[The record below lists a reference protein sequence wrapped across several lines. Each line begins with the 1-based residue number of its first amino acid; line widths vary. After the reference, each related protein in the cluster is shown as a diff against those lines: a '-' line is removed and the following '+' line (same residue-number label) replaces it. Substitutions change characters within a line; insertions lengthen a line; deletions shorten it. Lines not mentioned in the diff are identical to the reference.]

1 MKASLMSAIA
11 AVALATTVAVPAF
24 AHDAIIP
31 RAGFDSALAATQTP
45 SGDQG
50 QSAAGDE
57 DTAQVL
63 FDSQA
68 QGNSQA
74 NSQADSQSQ
83 GSSQAQANSQVH

>member
-11 AVALATTVAVPAF
+11 AIAVATTVAVPAF

-31 RAGFDSALAATQTP
+31 RAGFDSALVATQTP

-50 QSAAGDE
+50 QSAAGNQ

-63 FDSQA
+63 VNAQA
-68 QGNSQA
+68 QT
-74 NSQADSQSQ
+74 
-83 GSSQAQANSQVH
+83 SSQAR

>member
-63 FDSQA
+63 FDAQA
-68 QGNSQA
+68 QG

-83 GSSQAQANSQVH
+83 GNSQAQANSQVH